1 MKYNIKIMSKQ
12 ECTLYSMKDLKED
25 YIVISLNDT
34 GYNTVIYKNKHIV
47 DTLKLWFD
55 DIELEIPDE
64 EDLVLMTNSDA
75 EKIKEFIDTYK
86 DEVNNIMVHC
96 TAGISR
102 SGAVGCV
109 LSRYLNGDDEY
120 LLEAGR
126 YIPNKHVYKLM
137 CETFGLEYTEE
148 MFKEKLRIRN
158 KGNRSNLKGYGDYGI
173 DLDDMFCE
181 VIIPKSIIE
190 IDKEQ

>member
-1 MKYNIKIMSKQ
+1 MKYNIQIMGKR

-47 DTLKLWFD
+47 DKLKLWFD
-55 DIELEIPDE
+55 DIDIPIPNCQ
-64 EDLVLMTNSDA
+64 LMLQIDA
-75 EKIKEFIDTYK
+75 EKIKIFVDRYK
-86 DEVNNIMVHC
+86 DKINNIIFHC

-102 SGAVGCV
+102 SGAVGCA

-120 LLEAGR
+120 LLATGK

-137 CETFGLEYTEE
+137 CEVLGLDYSEE

-173 DLDDMFCE
+173 DLDDMFCD
-181 VIIPKSIIE
+181 VII
-190 IDKEQ
+190 KEDLNE

>member
-1 MKYNIKIMSKQ
+1 MKYEIQILSKD
-12 ECTLYSMKDLKED
+12 EMTLFSTKDLAKD
-25 YIVISLNDT
+25 YIVISINDT

-47 DTLKLWFD
+47 DRLKLWFD
-55 DIELEIPDE
+55 DIFLKEHED
-64 EDLVLMTNSDA
+64 EDLKLMIPTDA
-75 EKIKEFIDTYK
+75 QKIKNFIDTYK
-86 DEVNNIMVHC
+86 NKINNIIVHC

-102 SGAVGCV
+102 SGAVGCA

-120 LLEAGR
+120 LLATGK

-137 CETFGLEYTEE
+137 CEVLGLDYSEE

-173 DLDDMFCE
+173 DLNDMFCD
-181 VIIPKSIIE
+181 VII
-190 IDKEQ
+190 KEDLNE